1 MLYLFRQI
9 RRKAMNENKLS
20 TYLLYAVG
28 EIILVVV
35 GILIAVQIDDW
46 NEDKQKARQ
55 QLKYYQNIL
64 TDLKKDSVH
73 FNAVLNGF
81 KRRQANYYAIF
92 REVKNSV
99 EEEERPIYDYLL
111 YNAQFA
117 PTMIKNQQ
125 QVIDDI
131 KDIDVRQLINEYG
144 ENLVSVQIAIDEYN
158 MCVYELIRP
167 YTLNKKA
174 WNVENVFQPDIY
186 AFLPKEAVIDQASSK
201 KLFGDDELLQ
211 LLAYQRISS
220 GFSITELEGAMQVNE
235 KLMSTLRTK
244 LEE

>member
-1 MLYLFRQI
+1 MLFFLRQI

-55 QLKYYQNIL
+55 QLKYYQDIL

-73 FNAVLNGF
+73 FNGVLNGF
-81 KRRQANYYAIF
+81 KRRQANYYGIF
-92 REVKNSV
+92 REVKTSV

-131 KDIDVRQLINEYG
+131 RDIDVRQLINEYG

-167 YTLNKKA
+167 YTLSKKV

-186 AFLPKEAVIDQASSK
+186 AFLPREAVIDQESSK
-201 KLFGDDELLQ
+201 RLFGDEELLQ

-220 GFSITELEGAMQVNE
+220 GFSIAELKEAIQVNE
-235 KLMSTLRTK
+235 MLMSTLRAK
-244 LEE
+244 LVD